1 MLDKDRVCFH
11 LEAVPRLLSF
21 FVALLL
27 VFVGLGSVL
36 ANGSGERRGDARV
49 VNESSLA
56 NVQGPAVQQGGEVPH
71 SDHGAGSSAAPSESD
86 DDDCDEP
93 GTTPTRLSFNAPFPG
108 SMFDPP
114 IACNIRP
121 SQGHGAGPEKP
132 PRA

>member
-27 VFVGLGSVL
+27 VLVGLGSAL
-36 ANGSGERRGDARV
+36 ANGSGEPRGDAR

-56 NVQGPAVQQGGEVPH
+56 DAQGPAVQQGGEVPR
-71 SDHGAGSSAAPSESD
+71 SDHGAGSSAPPSENDD
-86 DDDCDEP
+86 DDDCDEGGAP
-93 GTTPTRLSFNAPFPG
+93 PTLLSFTAPSPG
-108 SMFDPP
+108 PFFAPP
-114 IACNIRP
+114 ISCDIQP